1 MGVVSLLGGEI
12 LLLLLAQAKGHKL
25 LLLAEGLQLLAGDT
39 RVMDLP
45 IPICRQSGLSWVCAV
60 GNAVF
65 HGLALRLRLLQHSHG
80 IAGSGLNAC
89 VRPGISALDA
99 LLSLVVGKETQPEE
113 ETMAD
118 QRHLES
124 GSCER
129 RTCLKWQPSGELS
142 EHDFAN
148 LMELLLVADQELH
161 ADDHCDLQSA

>member
-1 MGVVSLLGGEI
+1 MVAIAGLGGEI
-12 LLLLLAQAKGHKL
+12 LLLLLAQAKGHEL
-25 LLLAEGLQLLAGDT
+25 LLLADGLQLLAGDT

-45 IPICRQSGLSWVCAV
+45 IPICRQSGVSWACAV

-65 HGLALRLRLLQHSHG
+65 HGLALRLQLLQHYHC
-80 IAGSGLNAC
+80 IARPGLHAC
-89 VRPGISALDA
+89 LRPGISALDA
-99 LLSLVVGKETQPEE
+99 VLPLVVGKEPQPEE

-161 ADDHCDLQSA
+161 ADDHCDLESA